1 MIEDLCNDIVQSRML
16 QQGERVTKRQK
27 LDQWEKDRSRLT
39 GLHLPEQD
47 YTEEGKSMDPDKNLL
62 RENGNT
68 TNSTCQRGRCH
79 LCSRKVTCKCST
91 CGVFLCIL
99 NDEHGNNC
107 YKEWHTKAKFR
118 QNSRPAAVVQNN
130 NGGEE
135 ENEIITAKM
144 KNKF

>member
-1 MIEDLCNDIVQSRML
+1 MIEDLCNDIVQSRVL

-39 GLHLPEQD
+39 GLHLPEQE
-47 YTEEGKSMDPDKNLL
+47 YTEEGKSMDPDKNS

-68 TNSTCQRGRCH
+68 TTNSACQR
-79 LCSRKVTCKCST
+79 L
-91 CGVFLCIL
+91 FLCIL

-118 QNSRPAAVVQNN
+118 QNSRPAAVNQKY

-135 ENEIITAKM
+135 GN
-144 KNKF
+144 